1 MEAFGDAVV
10 PGEAPHQGNFRLP
23 RAQSLPQLDELSQ
36 TGVAQLVQG
45 VQKLADKRDGLFAR
59 AVLDQE
65 QVGKFL
71 LEAVDL
77 SQDGELREVMLEF
90 GALFRLEDRQNEDRQ
105 RLFGSVLPA
114 RAL

>member
-1 MEAFGDAVV
+1 MPLQNFHLRMEAFGDAVV

-59 AVLDQE
+59 AVLDEE

-77 SQDGELREVMLEF
+77 TQDGGTARSIARVWCVVPLRF
-90 GALFRLEDRQNEDRQ
+90 C
-105 RLFGSVLPA
+105 
-114 RAL
+114 